1 MLLVESAGLVLLA
14 AAGTLT
20 SALIGTALVGAG
32 VSLIFPAVVALTLD
46 RTGGGRAGTA
56 VGVTTSFWDLGIL
69 AAGPVGGLLTHQGYP
84 WAFAMAAAAAGGA
97 IVIVICLGS
106 KSVVAQPI
114 RGDAPARR

>member
-32 VSLIFPAVVALTLD
+32 VSLIFPAIVALTLD

-69 AAGPVGGLLTHQGYP
+69 AAGPIGGLLTHQGYP
-84 WAFAMAAAAAGGA
+84 WAAAAAGGA

-114 RGDAPARR
+114 RGDSPARR